1 MLTRYIV
8 QVVDYIK
15 CTTTASSPKAAALT
29 IKKHYVAS
37 DSGKHTYNVYVAK
50 KLVKTFTL

>member
-1 MLTRYIV
+1 MARYIV

-15 CTTTASSPKAAALT
+15 CSTIASSPKDAALT
-29 IKKHYVAS
+29 IKNFYVAS